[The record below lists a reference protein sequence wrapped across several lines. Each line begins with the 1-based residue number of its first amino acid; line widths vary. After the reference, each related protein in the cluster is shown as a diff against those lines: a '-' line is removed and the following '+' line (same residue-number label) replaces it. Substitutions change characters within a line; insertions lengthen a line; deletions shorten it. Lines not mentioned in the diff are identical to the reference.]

1 MSTTTPMHFKI
12 SALTAALVVSS
23 ILAGCATTPHSP
35 AGAAEVRS
43 KLTLLQS
50 SSDLSTRAPVALKK
64 AETAVLLAEQPEGKK
79 DLDLGPHR
87 VYMAD
92 QAVEIAIAKAKTRYA
107 EDQRAGLSEAR
118 GKARLDA
125 RTREADQARD
135 AAELARSD
143 ADIAKVDADN
153 ARSEADMARDDAALI
168 QSEADQNRVNADAAA
183 EQAAVAAAELQ
194 RQIDTLKAEA
204 TERGLVLTLGDLLF
218 AFDSSELKS
227 GGTITLD
234 RLVTFLNQYPERRV
248 AIEGHTDNVGSNDYN
263 QQLSQRRAESVS
275 RYLQNKGIA
284 IARLDAKGMGKDAPL
299 VSNDSESGRQQNR
312 RVELIID
319 NPPIAAINTPLQ

>member
-1 MSTTTPMHFKI
+1 MITNIGNKYRV
-12 SALTAALVVSS
+12 SALTAALVVASA
-23 ILAGCATTPHSP
+23 LAGCATTPHSP
-35 AGAAEVRS
+35 AGAEQVRG
-43 KLTLLQS
+43 KLSALQS
-50 SSDLSTRAPVALKK
+50 NADLSTRAPVAIKN
-64 AETAVLLAEQPEGKK
+64 AEEAVVLAELPESK
-79 DLDLGPHR
+79 DQELGAHR

-92 QAVEIAIAKAKTRYA
+92 QSVEIAIAKAKTRFA

-135 AAELARSD
+135 AAELARGD
-143 ADIAKVDADN
+143 AEIAK
-153 ARSEADMARDDAALI
+153 SEADMAREEAEQARIDADTDRA
-168 QSEADQNRVNADAAA
+168 SADAAA
-183 EQAAVAAAELQ
+183 DQAALAAAELQ

-234 RLVTFLNQYPERRV
+234 RLVNFLNQYPERRV
-248 AIEGHTDNVGSNDYN
+248 VIEGHTDNVGTDDYN
-263 QQLSQRRAESVS
+263 QHLSQRRADAVS
-275 RYLQNKGIA
+275 RYLQSKGISG
-284 IARLDAKGMGKDAPL
+284 ARLEAKGIGKESPL
-299 VSNDSESGRQQNR
+299 ASNDSESGRQQNR

-319 NPPIAAINTPLQ
+319 NPPVATVAGPAT

>member
-1 MSTTTPMHFKI
+1 MMIRIPQKFRMSV
-12 SALTAALVVSS
+12 LTASLLAVTT
-23 ILAGCATTPHSP
+23 LAGCAATPRSP
-35 AGAAEVRS
+35 AGADEVRS
-43 KLTLLQS
+43 KLSGLQRNP
-50 SSDLSTRAPVALKK
+50 DLSTRAPVAIKN
-64 AETAVLLAEQPEGKK
+64 AEEAVVLAELPESK
-79 DLDLGPHR
+79 DQELGAHR
-87 VYMAD
+87 VFMAD
-92 QAVEIAIAKAKTRYA
+92 QSVEIAIAKAKTRFA

-125 RTREADQARD
+125 RTREADQARG
-135 AAELARSD
+135 AAELARGD
-143 ADIAKVDADN
+143 AEIA
-153 ARSEADMARDDAALI
+153 
-168 QSEADQNRVNADAAA
+168 QSEAEFARDEADQVRNDAEIDQANAEAAA
-183 EQAAVAAAELQ
+183 IQASAAAAELQ

-248 AIEGHTDNVGSNDYN
+248 AIEGHTDNVGSADYN

-275 RYLQNKGIA
+275 RYLQAKGISGG
-284 IARLDAKGMGKDAPL
+284 RLDIKGVGKDAPL

-319 NPPIAAINTPLQ
+319 NPPVPEVAAIPGA